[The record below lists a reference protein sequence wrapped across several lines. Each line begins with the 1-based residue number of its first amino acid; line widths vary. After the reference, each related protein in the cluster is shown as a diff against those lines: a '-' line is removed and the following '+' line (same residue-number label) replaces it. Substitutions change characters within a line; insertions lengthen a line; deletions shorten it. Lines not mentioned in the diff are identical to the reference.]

1 MNYVITAGS
10 TSYIIEFSVYDS
22 SSTTGARL
30 AGLTFETASLVA
42 HYDRWGAAG
51 AATAITLAT
60 MTKGTWASGGFVAV
74 DGTNQAGKY
83 QLCIPNAALATG
95 VNGVSITLQGAAN
108 MVPVSLEITLL
119 DLATPAE
126 VAAEVT
132 TTGIGSIIASKILSL
147 IK

>member
-1 MNYVITAGS
+1 MNYIIPAGS
-10 TSYIIEFSVYDS
+10 TSYIIEFPVYDS
-22 SSTTGARL
+22 SSTIGALL

-42 HYDRWGAAG
+42 YYDRWGAAG
-51 AATAITLAT
+51 GATAISLVT
-60 MTKGTWASGGFVAV
+60 MTKGTWVSSGFVAV
-74 DGTNQAGKY
+74 DGTNMPGRY
-83 QLCIPNAALATG
+83 QLSIPDAALATG
-95 VNGVSITLQGAAN
+95 VNGVTIRLSGAAN
-108 MVPVSLEITLL
+108 MVPVTLLITLL